1 MPDMKNM
8 RRDVENASSTCEC
21 YINTAEIKKGS
32 WQEDPGE
39 CLHNCKAQFLR
50 KVMKGWQ
57 DNKGWVEGCKSLDRR
72 VPVQEFW
79 SLYWC
84 DSVFC
89 GVGINQTGGLGQ
101 DREYGTE
108 CLWCLGLK
116 SALATVDLI
125 INTCQK

>member
-1 MPDMKNM
+1 MDNI
-8 RRDVENASSTCEC
+8 RRDVETVSSACEC
-21 YINTAEIKKGS
+21 HINTAEIKKGS

-39 CLHNCKAQFLR
+39 CLHNCKEQFLQA
-50 KVMKGWQ
+50 VAKGWHG
-57 DNKGWVEGCKSLDRR
+57 DEGWVEGCGSLNRG
-72 VPVQEFW
+72 VPVREFW

-89 GVGINQTGGLGQ
+89 GVGINQTGGLRQ

-108 CLWCLGLK
+108 YSWCLGLN

>member
-1 MPDMKNM
+1 METI
-8 RRDVENASSTCEC
+8 RRDVETASHACEC
-21 YINTAEIKKGS
+21 YINTAEIMKGR

-39 CLHNCKAQFLR
+39 CLRNCKAQFLR
-50 KVMKGWQ
+50 TVAKGWQ
-57 DNKGWVEGCKSLDRR
+57 GNNGWVEGCGVLNRN
-72 VPVQEFW
+72 VPLQDFW

-101 DREYGTE
+101 DREYGTK
-108 CLWCLGLK
+108 CLWCLGLRI
-116 SALATVDLI
+116 ALATVDLI